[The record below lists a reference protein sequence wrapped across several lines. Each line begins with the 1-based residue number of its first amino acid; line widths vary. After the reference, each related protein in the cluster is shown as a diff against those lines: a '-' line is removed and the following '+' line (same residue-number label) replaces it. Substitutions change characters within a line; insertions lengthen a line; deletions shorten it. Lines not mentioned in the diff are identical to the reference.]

1 MNRTQKKCLLASAA
15 MHLLLIALLVFG
27 PAFRSPERVEES
39 RSLIDF
45 VPLKTIDEALAGG
58 GSPQAPPAP
67 PAPPQPVP
75 SPPPPVAQPPTAR
88 TQPTPTPP
96 EPPKPARDPESFE
109 IKPAT
114 RKAPDIKLTPVVRK
128 PESRP
133 SAAAATGRDS
143 RTELARAAR
152 AAAQRLQQSLSSGT
166 TTVELRGPGGRGVP
180 YANFLDAVKKVYS
193 DAWIVPDGV
202 TDDEATATASVT
214 IARDGSVV
222 SARLIRS
229 SGNPLVDA
237 SVEAVLRRV
246 TYVVPLPETAREDQ
260 RTVTIRFNVKSKRAL
275 G

>member
-27 PAFRSPERVEES
+27 PAFRTSERVEES
-39 RSLIDF
+39 RPLIDF
-45 VPLKTIDEALAGG
+45 VPLKTVDEALAGG
-58 GSPQAPPAP
+58 GNPQAPPAQPAPPP
-67 PAPPQPVP
+67 PAP
-75 SPPPPVAQPPTAR
+75 ATQPPASR
-88 TQPTPTPP
+88 TQPAPAPP

-109 IKPAT
+109 IKPAA
-114 RKAPDIKLTPVVRK
+114 RKSPDLKLTPVVRK
-128 PESRP
+128 PETSP
-133 SAAAATGRDS
+133 VSPTPAQDS

-166 TTVELRGPGGRGVP
+166 TTVELRGPGGGGVP

-202 TDDEATATASVT
+202 TDEEATATASVT

-246 TYVVPLPETAREDQ
+246 TYVVPLPDTAREDQ

>member
-15 MHLLLIALLVFG
+15 LHLLLLALLVAG
-27 PAFRSPERVEES
+27 SAFRSADRIEES
-39 RSLIDF
+39 RPLIDF

-58 GSPQAPPAP
+58 GNPQAPTPQPAP
-67 PAPPQPVP
+67 P
-75 SPPPPVAQPPTAR
+75 PPPAVQPPAPR
-88 TQPTPTPP
+88 TPPTPTPP
-96 EPPKPARDPESFE
+96 APPKPTPDPESFE
-109 IKPAT
+109 LKNAT
-114 RKAPDIKLTPVVRK
+114 RKSRDLNLTPVVRK
-128 PESRP
+128 PESKP
-133 SAAAATGRDS
+133 ATAAPAPDS
-143 RTELARAAR
+143 GAQLAQAAR
-152 AAAQRLQQSLSSGT
+152 AAAQRLQQSLSSAT
-166 TTVELRGPGGRGVP
+166 TTVELRGPGGGGVP

-202 TDDEATATASVT
+202 TDEEATATASVT

-222 SARLIRS
+222 SAQLVRA

-246 TYVVPLPETAREDQ
+246 RHVVPLPETARENQ